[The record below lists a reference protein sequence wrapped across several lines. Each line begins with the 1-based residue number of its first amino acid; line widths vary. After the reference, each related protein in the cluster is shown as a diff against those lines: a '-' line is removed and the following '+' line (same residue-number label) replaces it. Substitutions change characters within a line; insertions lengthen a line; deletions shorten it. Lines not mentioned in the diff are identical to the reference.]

1 MKVRLKRRKTME
13 PKTVVS
19 RLFRNEISEV
29 DEEKR
34 TEEELLPWRE
44 HVHAESDLE
53 LVLLEAQPLAE
64 RSKNSHCI
72 KLKECLFSVISN
84 PDVRR
89 RRVAA
94 RCRLIV

>member
-13 PKTVVS
+13 PMTVVS
-19 RLFRNEISEV
+19 RLFRNEISGV
-29 DEEKR
+29 DEEER

-64 RSKNSHCI
+64 
-72 KLKECLFSVISN
+72 
-84 PDVRR
+84 
-89 RRVAA
+89 
-94 RCRLIV
+94 

>member
-1 MKVRLKRRKTME
+1 ME
-13 PKTVVS
+13 PMTVVS
-19 RLFRNEISEV
+19 RLSGNETSEL
-29 DEEKR
+29 DEEER

-72 KLKECLFSVISN
+72 EFKGGISF
-84 PDVRR
+84 
-89 RRVAA
+89 
-94 RCRLIV
+94 L